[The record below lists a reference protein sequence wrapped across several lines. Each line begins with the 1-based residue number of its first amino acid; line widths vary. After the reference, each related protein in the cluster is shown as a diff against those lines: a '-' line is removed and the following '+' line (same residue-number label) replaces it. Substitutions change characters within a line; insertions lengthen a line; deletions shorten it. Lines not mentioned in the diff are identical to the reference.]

1 MYVAMIFGQ
10 CSYLG
15 PWQTHLV
22 LDWSFVFQQVVRCY
36 FYANEV
42 WLLLSK
48 RSAFVSVFFSKWGQS
63 LYDIKFLPI
72 WRHLIVSIS
81 TLFLTV
87 SDNEIECYYLFW
99 EKSLCFWKF
108 LWVKKPQFFSSQ
120 NKLSVSKTFNF
131 IIIDLKKRADI
142 KTTSA
147 FCDLKI

>member
-48 RSAFVSVFFSKWGQS
+48 RSAFVSVFFSKLGSKS
-63 LYDIKFLPI
+63 LWNQILTVAIRYGVSSYSFLP
-72 WRHLIVSIS
+72 WIVS
-81 TLFLTV
+81 TPYLVGKLFKFSLHKKKTNTEYMNFFKVLKFQKRIVV
-87 SDNEIECYYLFW
+87 SGNYMRKY
-99 EKSLCFWKF
+99 S
-108 LWVKKPQFFSSQ
+108 
-120 NKLSVSKTFNF
+120 N
-131 IIIDLKKRADI
+131 
-142 KTTSA
+142 
-147 FCDLKI
+147 